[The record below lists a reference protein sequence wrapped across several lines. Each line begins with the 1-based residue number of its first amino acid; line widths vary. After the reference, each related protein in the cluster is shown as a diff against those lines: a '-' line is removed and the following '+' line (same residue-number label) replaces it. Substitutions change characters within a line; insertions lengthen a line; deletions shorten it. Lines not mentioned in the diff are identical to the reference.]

1 MGTTQQD
8 TVHET
13 RENSLSKEEVD
24 SLIGSLVTDP
34 AEVGSYGVV
43 IEFLNERVATQK
55 DNLLAKI
62 RWLTG
67 RWQGSFVYFALRNV
81 RIL

>member
-8 TVHET
+8 TIHET
-13 RENSLSKEEVD
+13 REGGLKKEEID

-34 AEVGSYGVV
+34 KEIGAYGVV
-43 IEFLNERVATQK
+43 TEFLNAKIATHK
-55 DNLLAKI
+55 GNLLAKI

-67 RWQGSFVYFALRNV
+67 RWQGDFVYFALRNV